1 MQVYKAISMVNDIVS
16 NAILSKSFPPL
27 GFGRR
32 LKLCDV
38 VNVSLRTEQQKHRNR
53 KLL

>member
-1 MQVYKAISMVNDIVS
+1 MQVYKGISMVNDIVS
-16 NAILSKSFPPL
+16 NAILNKSFPPL
-27 GFGRR
+27 GFGKC